1 MLTNK
6 TNLPLSIAAWL
17 VADDYDHDDRPN
29 LISATSLLKPIRSLL
44 LNINYPPNGD
54 TDISNLI
61 ASRLGSA
68 IHSSIENSLKNI
80 SKNKLLELGYAP
92 GLVNSIQINPEEPSD
107 VSIYIEQRAE
117 REFHG
122 YIISGKFDAIINGV
136 LEDFKTTSTRTYMD
150 QTMKDKY
157 IKQGS
162 IYKWLNPDKI
172 IEDYMVINYIFT
184 DWSSMKAMQDKEY
197 PQSRI
202 VSQKFPLLTTQETE
216 QFIKE
221 TLNTLNKYKDKPQS
235 EYPLCTSEELW
246 QTEGVFKYYKDPSK
260 TSKSTK
266 NFANQFEAYERLRQD
281 GNTGVVKYV
290 AGEAKACKY
299 CRKDKCT
306 QAADLINQGLLNEG

>member
-44 LNINYPPNGD
+44 LNINYPPSGD

-68 IHSSIENSLKNI
+68 IHSSIESSLKNL
-80 SKNKLLELGYAP
+80 KLKDLVELGYSVS
-92 GLVNSIQINPEEPSD
+92 LVNSLEINPEEPKGIP
-107 VSIYIEQRAE
+107 IYVEQRAE
-117 REFHG
+117 KEFHG
-122 YIISGKFDAIINGV
+122 YIISGKFDAVVNGV
-136 LEDFKTTSTRTYMD
+136 LEDFKTTSTRTYTD

-184 DWSSMKAMQDKEY
+184 DWSSMKAIQDKEY

-202 VSQKFPLLTTQETE
+202 ISQKFPLLTTQETE

-221 TLNTLNKYKDKPQS
+221 TLNTLNKYKDKQQS

-246 QTEGVFKYYKDPSK
+246 QSEGVFKYYKDPNK

-266 NFANQFEAYERLRQD
+266 NFTNQFEAFERLRQD
-281 GNTGVVKYV
+281 GNVGVVKYIE
-290 AGEAKACKY
+290 GEAKACKY

-306 QAADLINQGLLNEG
+306 QAADLINQGLLNAG